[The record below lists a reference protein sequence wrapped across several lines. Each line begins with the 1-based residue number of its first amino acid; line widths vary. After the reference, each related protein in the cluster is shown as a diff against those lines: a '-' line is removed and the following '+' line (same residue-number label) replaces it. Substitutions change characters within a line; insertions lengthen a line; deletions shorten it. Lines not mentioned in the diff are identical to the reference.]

1 MGVPPFLGDN
11 MRTITAVNESP
22 HKSYGI
28 TGVRWPLR
36 SSDVI
41 QGGGWGVLVAAL
53 LVNYQFNVHSPR
65 CCTTKATVM

>member
-41 QGGGWGVLVAAL
+41 QGGGLGGFGGRFTGKL
-53 LVNYQFNVHSPR
+53 PI
-65 CCTTKATVM
+65 